1 VTARKNAPTSR
12 PQGNG
17 ALAFFLGFL
26 RNPNMVGSL
35 IPSSRFLERRLVQAA
50 DVGSARLVVELGPG
64 TGGTTRALLAALPA
78 NAKLLAIELNA
89 RFATM
94 LRAERDPRLI
104 VYEGSAE
111 DLADVRSAHGL
122 GEADAVISGIPFST
136 MPPELARRIMSEVW
150 ASLAPGGRLVAY
162 QVRSRVADYGRE
174 TFGEPQLQYELRN
187 APPIRIYVWRRRAAP
202 ASA

>member
-104 VYEGSAE
+104 VYEGSAA